1 MFSSVS
7 NMRVVPTRQNVHFPQ
22 DSRCVKSRTVTCG
35 FNHAAVVADDD
46 QSAGAHDRAELLQGV
61 VIDLDIELVRG
72 NAAAGPVRPSEL
84 P

>member
-1 MFSSVS
+1 
-7 NMRVVPTRQNVHFPQ
+7 MREI
-22 DSRCVKSRTVTCG
+22 KEVTCG

-72 NAAAGPVRPSEL
+72 NAAAGRSARLNCLDRSYPMYL
-84 P
+84 FQI